1 MSFTFREDI
10 ATADVA
16 VEVNAKTLN
25 QLFTDAGMAVA
36 EQSANPKTVKPKIKK
51 EVTLKETILEKLF
64 FNFIEELIFI
74 KDSDAMVFNKF
85 KVDVKQKTKEGKKE
99 YALHAVV
106 YGDKINQK
114 TQELHTDV
122 KAITLHLFEIKKA
135 QKGWKAFFILDI

>member
-1 MSFTFREDI
+1 MVYRFREDM

-16 VEVNAKTLN
+16 VEVQAKTLN

-51 EVTLKETILEKLF
+51 EIVLKETNLEKLL

-74 KDSDAMVFNKF
+74 KDSECMVFNKF
-85 KVDVKQKTKEGKKE
+85 KGAVKQGEKECT
-99 YALHAVV
+99 LHAVV
-106 YGDKINQK
+106 YGDTINQK

-122 KAITLHLFEIKKA
+122 KAITLHLFEIKKMKKP
-135 QKGWKAFFILDI
+135 QQGWRAFFVLDI